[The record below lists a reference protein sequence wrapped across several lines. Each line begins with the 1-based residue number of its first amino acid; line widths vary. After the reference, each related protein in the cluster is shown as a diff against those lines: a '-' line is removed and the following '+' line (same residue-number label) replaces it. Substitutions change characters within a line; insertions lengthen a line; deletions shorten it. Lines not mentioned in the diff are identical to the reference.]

1 VALNKENYNYKDPKQ
16 VPNLTVDGNLVVGG
30 SSTAGSTSSGSSGT
44 SVGGGAVAQTTEPT
58 NPTAGLVWVN
68 TAGNAIGSQL
78 LRWRKAS
85 AAGASVITGADDS
98 GTILQYT
105 PGYEHVYVNGILL
118 VRSLDYVATTGSTV
132 ALNQALV
139 TGDIIEIFNVI
150 INGVTNTYTTAQSD
164 AKYAST
170 TTANTLTTSLAN
182 VTPLTIK
189 AIAGQTADVLAV
201 QNAVGSNLTRVDI
214 NGNLIAGNNISG
226 TTIQSSGNLVAGS
239 TGTGTVQAGTVSPL
253 QSTNLVL
260 AANSNGGSNGVSI
273 VEWSYPG
280 DASWG
285 GGIHYITDNR
295 GASGQHI
302 FWHWNGSSWTQD
314 MYVNPNGTVV
324 KPNMPFFAVGLSSG
338 SYGTGATV
346 IYNVIYDNVG
356 SYYNASTGKFTAPVA
371 GRYSFRFHHLN
382 QNATGGDLRMAIV
395 RNGSSVNGANFILYK
410 NTGTSPGW
418 GGYWQTQQGSITCTL
433 AAGDAV
439 WMINS
444 ADGATLYLDSG
455 YNSFQGYL
463 IG

>member
-1 VALNKENYNYKDPKQ
+1 MALNKENYNYNDPKK

-68 TAGNAIGSQL
+68 TAGNAIGSQI

-85 AAGASVITGADDS
+85 AGGSSIFTGVDDY

-118 VRSLDYVATTGSTV
+118 VRGLDYVASTGSVV

-139 TGDIIEIFNVI
+139 TGDVVEVFNVI
-150 INGVTNTYTTAQSD
+150 INGVTSTYTTAQSD

-170 TTANTLTTSLAN
+170 TTANTLTTSLGN

-189 AIAGQTADVLAV
+189 SIAGQTADMLSV
-201 QNAVGSNLTRVDI
+201 QSITGSNLARVDI
-214 NGNLIAGNNISG
+214 NGNFTSGNNISG
-226 TTIQSSGNLVAGS
+226 VTIQSSGNLVAGS
-239 TGTGTVQAGTVSPL
+239 SGAGTVQAGTVSPL
-253 QSTNLVL
+253 ANSNLVL
-260 AANSNGGSNGVSI
+260 SANNTGGSAGTAI

-285 GGIHYITDNR
+285 GGIHYITDSR

-324 KPNMPFFAVGLSSG
+324 KPNMPFFAVGLSTG
-338 SYGTGATV
+338 SYGSGATV

-371 GRYSFRFHHLN
+371 GRYFFRFHQLN
-382 QNATGGDLRMAIV
+382 QNAAGGDLRMAIV
-395 RNGSSVNGANFILYK
+395 KNGASVNGGNFIQYK

-418 GGYWQTQQGSITCTL
+418 GGYWQTTQGSIMCTL
-433 AAGDAV
+433 AVGDAV
-439 WMINS
+439 WMVDS
-444 ADGATLYLDSG
+444 QDTSTLYLDSG

>member
-85 AAGASVITGADDS
+85 AGGSSTLTGADDY

-118 VRSLDYVATTGSTV
+118 VRALDYVGTTGSSI
-132 ALNQALV
+132 ALNQALAS
-139 TGDIIEIFNVI
+139 GDVVEVFNVI

-170 TTANTLTTSLAN
+170 TSANTLTTSLAN
-182 VTPLTIK
+182 ITPLTIK
-189 AIAGQTADVLAV
+189 GIAGQTADVLAV

-214 NGNLIAGNNISG
+214 NGNLVAGTSVSAPTVSG

-239 TGTGTVQAGTVSPL
+239 TGAGFVQAGSFGPL
-253 QSTNLVL
+253 ANSNLVL
-260 AANSNGGSNGVSI
+260 AANSSGTSGGTSI
-273 VEWSYPG
+273 IEWSYPG
-280 DASWG
+280 DATWG

-314 MYVNPNGTVV
+314 MYINPNGTVI
-324 KPNMPFFAVGLSSG
+324 KPSMPFFAVGLSSG
-338 SYGTGATV
+338 SYGSGATV
-346 IYNVIYDNVG
+346 LYNVIYDNNG
-356 SYYNASTGKFTAPVA
+356 SYYNSSTGKFTAPVA
-371 GRYSFRFHHLN
+371 GRYFFRFHQLN
-382 QNATGGDLRMAIV
+382 QNGATGDLRMAIV
-395 RNGSSVNGANFILYK
+395 KNGSTVNGANYIIYK
-410 NTGTSPGW
+410 GSA
-418 GGYWQTQQGSITCTL
+418 YWQTQQGSITCTL

-444 ADGATLYLDSG
+444 QDSSTLYLDSG